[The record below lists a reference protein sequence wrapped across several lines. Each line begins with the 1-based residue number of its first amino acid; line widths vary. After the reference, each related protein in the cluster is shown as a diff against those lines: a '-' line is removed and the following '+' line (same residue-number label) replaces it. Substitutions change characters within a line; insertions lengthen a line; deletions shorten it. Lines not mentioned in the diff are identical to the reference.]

1 MTVRFFLVRHGRAQ
15 AGHPQGDAAR
25 RLLPG
30 GRDELAAH
38 FRALANE
45 LRLARIATSPLLR
58 ARESA
63 DILAEVTGA
72 PVVDDDALASGKS
85 SGAAILGMGARL
97 GDGTA
102 LVGHN
107 PELAEAVAVAA
118 GRQVEVPPGA
128 VAAIDVEGSGFRLA
142 WIRAP
147 G

>member
-1 MTVRFFLVRHGRAQ
+1 VTR
-15 AGHPQGDAAR
+15 
-25 RLLPG
+25 PG
-30 GRDELAAH
+30 GSSPVGG
-38 FRALANE
+38 
-45 LRLARIATSPLLR
+45 TSSPPTSVR

-72 PVVDDDALASGKS
+72 PVADEDALASGES
-85 SGAAILGMGARL
+85 SGAVILGMGARL

-107 PELAEAVAVAA
+107 PELAEAVAVAV

-128 VAAIDVEGSGFRLA
+128 VAAIDVERGGFRLA